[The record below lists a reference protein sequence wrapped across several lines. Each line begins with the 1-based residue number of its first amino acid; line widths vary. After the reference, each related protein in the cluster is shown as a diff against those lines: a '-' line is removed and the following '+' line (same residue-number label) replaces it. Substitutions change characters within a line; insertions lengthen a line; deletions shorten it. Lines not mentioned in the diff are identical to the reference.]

1 MGILN
6 RTRNTILVKDIETAD
21 SAFRKAVGL
30 MFRKELRKGRGLLM
44 NFGRDSRPGIWMLGM
59 RFPIDLVFIDRRKRV
74 VDLREGIKPMSLNP
88 GTWCVHYPRKS
99 VRYVLELN
107 KGMLKRTGTGIGDVL
122 EFQA

>member
-6 RTRNTILVKDIETAD
+6 KSKDTILVKDIEIAD

-30 MFRKELRKGRGLLM
+30 MFRKNLRNNRGLLM
-44 NFGRDSRPGIWMLGM
+44 TFGNESRPGIWMLGM

-74 VDLREGIKPMSLNP
+74 VDLRENIKPMGLNP
-88 GTWCVHYPRKS
+88 GTWRVHYPRKS

-107 KGMLKRTGTGIGDVL
+107 KGMISRTGTGIGDVL